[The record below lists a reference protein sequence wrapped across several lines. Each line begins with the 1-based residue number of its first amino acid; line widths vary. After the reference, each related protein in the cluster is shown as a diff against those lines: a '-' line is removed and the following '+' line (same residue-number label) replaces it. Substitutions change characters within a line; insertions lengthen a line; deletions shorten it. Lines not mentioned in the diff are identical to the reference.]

1 MTFNYSVCKVG
12 DDSYRVSGSTGQG
25 NSRNTTQNFTQNY
38 IVKVLDPDG
47 KLYTGN
53 PSEINTAIVG
63 QAQGLPTVQ
72 KSIYY
77 DADSGTIHPYAV
89 CTGKD
94 VKRRRDAPM
103 VFDVTCNFQSKTETE
118 SMDNETVTQPTD
130 IRPEVTVSVGGKD
143 RVLYSDFGT
152 DFATPTVRNSP
163 PVSEQCWMFE
173 NIKLQYPTPVVTQIP
188 LLTLTISQYENYVSY
203 AQIMQRSFKV
213 NKTAWQSFNPGY
225 WRLVVKNVSEVDIQ
239 TQLGPV
245 TWAKVTYEATLSN
258 DGYYEQDGTTWTQT
272 GWEAQIPMIAPKYYD
287 QPGVGPPKIRKF
299 VDTET
304 SEPFMG
310 FLDYDEDWDSAAT
323 RPRFKTHKRY
333 ESIEFSDFLQDF

>member
-25 NSRNTTQNFTQNY
+25 NSRNTTQNFTQTY

-63 QAQGLPTVQ
+63 QADGLPTVQ

-103 VFDVTCNFQSKTETE
+103 VFDVTCSFQSKTETE

-130 IRPEVTVSVGGKD
+130 IRPEVTVSVSGKD
-143 RVLYSDFGT
+143 RVLYQDLDTGDQSYLFPG
-152 DFATPTVRNSP
+152 
-163 PVSEQCWMFE
+163 
-173 NIKLQYPTPVVTQIP
+173 IKERYPAPVVTQVP
-188 LLTLTISQYENYVSY
+188 LVTLTISQYESYVSY
-203 AQIMQRSFKV
+203 AQILDRSFKV
-213 NKTAWQSFNPGY
+213 NSATWQGFGAGL
-225 WRLVVKNVSEVDIQ
+225 WRLAVKNVSEVDIQ
-239 TQLGPV
+239 TQLGTV
-245 TWAKVTYEATLSN
+245 TWAKVTYEATLSK
-258 DGYYEQDGTTWTQT
+258 DGFYDESGTWQVT
-272 GWEAQIPMIAPKYYD
+272 GWKAQIPLIAPKFAD
-287 QPGVGPPKIRKF
+287 VGPNNIRKF
-299 VDTET
+299 VHADT
-304 SEPFMG
+304 SEPYMG
-310 FLDYDEDWDSAAT
+310 FIDTDGTLYSGT
-323 RPRFKTHKRY
+323 NPKYITHTRY
-333 ESIEFSDFLQDF
+333 ETLDFNTIIQAF

>member
-1 MTFNYSVCKVG
+1 MAFNYSVCKVG

-25 NSRNTTQNFTQNY
+25 NSRNTTQNFTQTY

-94 VKRRRDAPM
+94 IKRRRDAPM
-103 VFDVTCNFQSKTETE
+103 LFDVSCTFQSKTETE
-118 SMDNETVTQPTD
+118 SLDNKTVSQPTD
-130 IRPEVTVSVGGKD
+130 IRPEVTVSVSGKD
-143 RVLYSDFGT
+143 RVLYQDLDT
-152 DFATPTVRNSP
+152 K
-163 PVSEQCWMFE
+163 EQSYLFPG
-173 NIKLQYPTPVVTQIP
+173 IKLQYPAPVVTQVP
-188 LLTLTISQYENYVSY
+188 LLTLTISQYESYVSY
-203 AQIMQRSFKV
+203 AQILDRSFKV
-213 NKTAWQSFNPGY
+213 NSTAWQSFDAGF

-239 TQLGPV
+239 TQLGTV
-245 TWAKVTYEATLSN
+245 TWAKVTYEASLSN
-258 DGYYEQDGTTWTQT
+258 DGFYNESGTFTPT
-272 GWEAQIPMIAPKYYD
+272 GWKAQIPCIAPKFKNAAGNI
-287 QPGVGPPKIRKF
+287 QKF
-299 VDTET
+299 VDPNT

-310 FLDYDEDWDSAAT
+310 FISNTSGLLHGGSKPQYITHTRYKTLD
-323 RPRFKTHKRY
+323 FN
-333 ESIEFSDFLQDF
+333 SIIQAF

>member
-25 NSRNTTQNFTQNY
+25 NSRNTTQSFTQNY
-38 IVKVLDPDG
+38 IVKVIDADG

-103 VFDVTCNFQSKTETE
+103 VFDVSCSFQSKTETE
-118 SMDNETVTQPTD
+118 SLDNETVTQPTD
-130 IRPEVTVSVGGKD
+130 IRPEVTVSVSGKD
-143 RVLYSDFGT
+143 RVLYQDLETGNQSYLFPG
-152 DFATPTVRNSP
+152 
-163 PVSEQCWMFE
+163 
-173 NIKLQYPTPVVTQIP
+173 IKLQYPAPVVTQVP
-188 LLTLTISQYENYVSY
+188 LLTLTISQYESYVSY
-203 AQIMQRSFKV
+203 AQILDRSFKV
-213 NKTAWQSFNPGY
+213 NSTAWQGFDAGF

-239 TQLGPV
+239 TQLGTV
-245 TWAKVTYEATLSN
+245 TWAKVTYEASLSN
-258 DGYYEQDGTTWTQT
+258 DGFYNESGNFTPT
-272 GWEAQIPMIAPKYYD
+272 GWKAQIPCIAPKFKNAAGD
-287 QPGVGPPKIRKF
+287 IQKF
-299 VDTET
+299 VDPNT

-310 FLDYDEDWDSAAT
+310 FISSTSGLLYGGSKPQYITHTRYKTLD
-323 RPRFKTHKRY
+323 FN
-333 ESIEFSDFLQDF
+333 SIIQAF

>member
-25 NSRNTTQNFTQNY
+25 NSRNTTQNFTQTY

-63 QAQGLPTVQ
+63 QADGLPTVQ

-94 VKRRRDAPM
+94 VKRRRDAPT
-103 VFDVTCNFQSKTETE
+103 VFDVSCSFQAKTETE
-118 SMDNETVTQPTD
+118 SLDNETVSQPTD
-130 IRPEVTVSVGGKD
+130 IRPEVTVSLSGKD

-152 DFATPTVRNSP
+152 DFSTPSARTD
-163 PVSEQCWMFE
+163 SEQCWMFK
-173 NIKLQYPTPVVTQIP
+173 NIKLQYPSPVVTQIP
-188 LLTLTISQYENYVSY
+188 LLTLTISQYETSVTY

-213 NKTAWQSFNPGY
+213 NRTAWQGFNKGY

-239 TQLGPV
+239 SQLGTV

-287 QPGVGPPKIRKF
+287 SPLVGNASIKKF
-299 VDTET
+299 IDDDTG
-304 SEPFMG
+304 EPYMG
-310 FLDYDEDWDSAAT
+310 FLDYDEDWDLAAT
-323 RPRFKTHKRY
+323 RPKFKTHKRY
-333 ESIEFSDFLQDF
+333 EDIEFSDFLQDF

>member
-25 NSRNTTQNFTQNY
+25 NSRNTTQSFTQNY

-103 VFDVTCNFQSKTETE
+103 VFDVTCSFQSKTETE

-130 IRPEVTVSVGGKD
+130 IRPEVTVSVSGKD
-143 RVLYSDFGT
+143 RVLYTDFGT
-152 DFATPTVRNSP
+152 DFATPTARTT
-163 PVSEQCWMFE
+163 SEQCWMFQ
-173 NIKLQYPTPVVTQIP
+173 NIKLQYPSPVVTQIP

-213 NKTAWQSFNPGY
+213 NETSWQSFNPGY

-239 TQLGPV
+239 TQIGQV

-287 QPGVGPPKIRKF
+287 SPLVGDASIKKF
-299 VDTET
+299 VDEDT
-304 SEPFMG
+304 SEPYMG
-310 FLDYDEDWDSAAT
+310 FLDYDEDYDLAAI

-333 ESIEFSDFLQDF
+333 ESIEFSDFIQDF

>member
-1 MTFNYSVCKVG
+1 MAFNYSVCKVG

-25 NSRNTTQNFTQNY
+25 NSRNTTQNFTQTY

-103 VFDVTCNFQSKTETE
+103 VFDVSCSFQSKTETE
-118 SMDNETVTQPTD
+118 NMDNETVTQPTD
-130 IRPEVTVSVGGKD
+130 IRPEVTVSVSGKD
-143 RVLYSDFGT
+143 RVLYQDLETGNQSYLFPG
-152 DFATPTVRNSP
+152 
-163 PVSEQCWMFE
+163 
-173 NIKLQYPTPVVTQIP
+173 IKLQYPAPVVTQVP
-188 LLTLTISQYENYVSY
+188 LLTLTISQYESYVSY
-203 AQIMQRSFKV
+203 AQILARSFKV
-213 NKTAWQSFNPGY
+213 NSANWQGFGAGF

-239 TQLGPV
+239 TQLGTV

-258 DGYYEQDGTTWTQT
+258 DGFYDESGTWQLT
-272 GWEAQIPMIAPKYYD
+272 GWKAQIPCIAPKFKNAAGD
-287 QPGVGPPKIRKF
+287 IQKF
-299 VDTET
+299 VDPNT

-310 FLDYDEDWDSAAT
+310 FINKNSGLLYGGSN
-323 RPRFKTHKRY
+323 PQYITHTRY
-333 ESIEFSDFLQDF
+333 ETLDFNSIIQAF